1 MYGTAAGV
9 EARVPAL
16 GEFGVSS
23 TPTEAQVES
32 WLTEASALIDGA
44 LASAGYATE
53 VGSGAAIYP
62 LLSGLANL
70 YAAAT
75 ALEARGIDTVSG
87 AEGARSDEMF
97 ARFWAQL
104 KALGAGNLEAMGAT
118 VTTTTRRR
126 RLRTTQL
133 RRIDGYSGTYEG
145 AATEYSYPSE

>member
-1 MYGTAAGV
+1 MYGSTAGV

-16 GEFGVSS
+16 GAFGATSA
-23 TPTEAQVES
+23 PTATQVES

-44 LASAGYATE
+44 LASAGYATG
-53 VGSGAAIYP
+53 VGTGAAIYP

-87 AEGARSDEMF
+87 AETTRSDEMF

-104 KALGAGNLEAMGAT
+104 KALGAGDLKALGATTAT
-118 VTTTTRRR
+118 VTRR

-133 RRIDGYSGTYEG
+133 RRIDGYSGAYEG
-145 AATEYSYPSE
+145 AATQYSYPSE